1 MTIVYM
7 FPGQNSRYAE
17 MIDRQ
22 RRWSGCERILRD
34 ASDVLGRDLSAHYRA
49 ENAQMFS
56 KNRDVQV
63 GVFLAAYILGERLAA
78 AGIRSAAS
86 LGLSLGEYNH
96 LVEIGALSFESALR
110 ILDARG
116 RAYENGPRGLMMSV
130 LPCEES
136 QVQQALDSTVTPGSA
151 SIAIELSAKHF
162 VISGEATSVQAT
174 ASWLE
179 DEAIAIELSAKH
191 FVISG
196 EATSVQATAS
206 WLEDEAFAQARVVDS
221 ALPMHSRTFRPAADA
236 FLGNLEKAK
245 WRPAQKPYLPNVD
258 GQFLIDARPAEFVD
272 RLYRHVFS
280 TVRWSRSVSAIVDRY
295 PNAVLVEVGPKCIL
309 HNTVRR
315 SHKHLHC
322 FRTDDPESTD
332 TVLLN
337 TIERLQE
344 VQIAA

>member
-116 RAYENGPRGLMMSV
+116 RAYEDGPRGLMMSV

-179 DEAIAIELSAKH
+179 DEA
-191 FVISG
+191 
-196 EATSVQATAS
+196 
-206 WLEDEAFAQARVVDS
+206 FAQARVVDS
-221 ALPMHSRTFRPAADA
+221 ALPMHSRTFRPAADS

-344 VQIAA
+344 VPIAA

>member
-116 RAYENGPRGLMMSV
+116 RAYEDGPRGLMMSV

-151 SIAIELSAKHF
+151 S
-162 VISGEATSVQAT
+162 
-174 ASWLE
+174 
-179 DEAIAIELSAKH
+179 IAIELSAKH

>member
-96 LVEIGALSFESALR
+96 LVEIGALSFENVLR

-116 RAYENGPRGLMMSV
+116 RAYEDGPRGLMMSV

-151 SIAIELSAKHF
+151 S
-162 VISGEATSVQAT
+162 
-174 ASWLE
+174 
-179 DEAIAIELSAKH
+179 IAIELSAKH

>member
-22 RRWSGCERILRD
+22 RHWSGCERILRD
-34 ASDVLGRDLSAHYRA
+34 ASDVLGRDLSAHYRGA
-49 ENAQMFS
+49 NAQMFL

-78 AGIRSAAS
+78 AGIRPAAS

-151 SIAIELSAKHF
+151 S
-162 VISGEATSVQAT
+162 
-174 ASWLE
+174 
-179 DEAIAIELSAKH
+179 IAIELSAKH

>member
-22 RRWSGCERILRD
+22 RQWSGCQRILQH

-49 ENAQMFS
+49 ENAQMFL

-63 GVFLAAYILGERLAA
+63 GVFLAAHILGERLGA

-130 LPCEES
+130 LPCDES
-136 QVQQALDSTVTPGSA
+136 QVQQALDSTATPDSA
-151 SIAIELSAKHF
+151 DIAIELSAKHF
-162 VISGEATSVQAT
+162 VISGEERPVRDA
-174 ASWLE
+174 
-179 DEAIAIELSAKH
+179 
-191 FVISG
+191 
-196 EATSVQATAS
+196 AS

-221 ALPMHSRTFRPAADA
+221 ALPMHSRMFRPAAEA
-236 FLGNLEKAK
+236 LLGNLEKAE

-258 GQFLIDARPAEFVD
+258 GQFLIDARPVDFVD

-280 TVRWSRSVSAIVDRY
+280 TVRWSRSVAAIVDRY
-295 PNAVLVEVGPKCIL
+295 PNPVLVEVGPKCIL
-309 HNTVRR
+309 YNMVRR
-315 SHKHLHC
+315 DHRHMHC

-332 TVLLN
+332 TVLQN
-337 TIERLQE
+337 TIEKLQE
-344 VQIAA
+344 VHSAA

>member
-1 MTIVYM
+1 
-7 FPGQNSRYAE
+7 

-96 LVEIGALSFESALR
+96 LVEIGALSFENVLR

-116 RAYENGPRGLMMSV
+116 RAYEDGPRGLMMSV

-151 SIAIELSAKHF
+151 S
-162 VISGEATSVQAT
+162 
-174 ASWLE
+174 
-179 DEAIAIELSAKH
+179 IAIELSAKH

-344 VQIAA
+344 VPIAA